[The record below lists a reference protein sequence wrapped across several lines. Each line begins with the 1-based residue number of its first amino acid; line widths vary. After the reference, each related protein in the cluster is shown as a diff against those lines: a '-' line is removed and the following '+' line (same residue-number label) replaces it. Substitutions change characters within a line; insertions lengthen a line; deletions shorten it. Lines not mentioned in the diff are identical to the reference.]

1 MSADDKIITK
11 EQCCCGSTLLFVIL
25 AILAVGA
32 LAIGIQ
38 KISSVAV
45 VNELMF
51 NQTNQ
56 AKNLAYSGLE
66 YAKGVVR
73 YYEYLSKTQTVK
85 DEDLVSYLNG
95 TFDLGTGYGSFKLST
110 TKSSQ
115 TTAPVAYNLS
125 VSSTG
130 QTEAGPNQAKFQIP
144 STETL
149 TFTPSTVA
157 PSNPYEDFVIISNGN
172 TTISG
177 DAIIIGD
184 LYVGSLTVSQATIT
198 GNVTSLGTT
207 NLYYN
212 QKIKGNLCSVG
223 TVTMAQAATISG
235 DLKSNSDVSLPNA
248 NTVGGTIYSDKT
260 VSMDN
265 QSRVGG
271 DIDATGNITLNYG
284 ITVVGSA
291 YTKGA
296 LAMGGG
302 GTPWTSGAEP
312 SAHGGT
318 IMTNGY
324 AGGEL
329 TMGYGN
335 SIWGKGVTASTAPSG
350 NGIYIGTPISNAAY
364 PPPDTNQNVAPSG
377 LPVSCTKY
385 DNPKLTTFN
394 PPTSPAGLT
403 APKKTFP
410 TIGYKKDGGSI
421 APGWY
426 GDATTGQYSTI
437 KLLSGTYYFDS
448 LTLGYGT
455 KLYLDVTSGDILI
468 FVNGVTTIDTRIDG
482 KDDKYGGIYII
493 YKGEEY
499 PFSSADISLAAKVYL
514 ECHSAIELTYLSN
527 WFGTLFSSSTIQ
539 FDGANKIIGVYA
551 SLSSQAVSWS
561 SSITYVQ
568 SNYAKN
574 NW

>member
-1 MSADDKIITK
+1 MSVDDKIINK

-66 YAKGVVR
+66 YKNGIVA
-73 YYEYLSKTQTVK
+73 YYTPMINSSSKTT
-85 DEDLVSYLNG
+85 DDLCSALNG
-95 TFDLGTGYGSFKLST
+95 TFDIGGGLGSFTLSSNCSGDVSSYKLSVT
-110 TKSSQ
+110 
-115 TTAPVAYNLS
+115 
-125 VSSTG
+125 STG
-130 QTEAGPNQAKFQIP
+130 QTVSGPNQAKFQVS
-144 STETL
+144 STDTL
-149 TFTPSTVA
+149 TFTPTTT
-157 PSNPYEDFVIISNGN
+157 NTYDGKVIISSGDV
-172 TTISG
+172 TISG
-177 DAIIIGD
+177 DAVITGD

-324 AGGEL
+324 AGGAL

-335 SIWGKGVTASTAPSG
+335 SIWGNGVTANSAPSG

-364 PPPDTNQNVAPSG
+364 PPPDTNKNVAPSG

-403 APKKTFP
+403 ATKKTFP
-410 TIGYKKDGGSI
+410 TIGYEGHPKDPI

-437 KLLSGTYYFDS
+437 ELLSGTYYFDS

-468 FVNGVTTIDTRIDG
+468 FVNGVTKIDTRIDG
-482 KDDKYGGIYII
+482 KKDKYGGVYII